1 MYIRI
6 NKDLKNIQSKEI
18 LNALNKKQFIL
29 LLIGCAAGFFAFSFL
44 RKSGASMQ
52 TSMLASVFTAA
63 VPFAFMV
70 EKPGSLPLE
79 KIIKYKLIK
88 LIKPNIRV
96 YKTENIYSLIDKCI
110 QEEESEKNAKL
121 VSEKKKNRKTLKQSS
136 KVRSAKHSIH

>member
-63 VPFAFMV
+63 VPLAFMV

-110 QEEESEKNAKL
+110 QKEESEKNDKL
-121 VSEKKKNRKTLKQSS
+121 VSEKKKTHKTLKQSS